1 MSEQHAIKHTTI
13 AAMGRMLAE
22 KYMMMPV
29 NNIFRMTSWTA
40 KANIKQTKCEN
51 VSQNTKTHTGG
62 PQKQIRPTFPTFPKF
77 CTVYKTWVQPTKFR
91 SGADTVQVMLMGSNK
106 IRERKRQHQR
116 KTKQQQIRHLIE
128 C

>member
-40 KANIKQTKCEN
+40 KANIKQIKCEN
-51 VSQNTKTHTGG
+51 VSQTHKDTHRGQR

-77 CTVYKTWVQPTKFR
+77 CTDYKTWVQPTKFR

-116 KTKQQQIRHLIE
+116 KTKQQ
-128 C
+128 